1 VFFCLFFKITRT
13 FVKFQVDVISKNM
26 ATKYPR
32 NFNNW
37 TTQMAHDAFGLTFK
51 SHLSSL
57 TDWLTTVTEPLSVSD
72 KQFLDKTLVKAK
84 ERASFWSEGDI
95 KLKLIGP
102 MLVVA
107 DIDNDKFST
116 FSEIGLKATL
126 KTLEDEYINV
136 SGRPDLMIAT
146 GSFSAKQ
153 PYFCMQEYKPKKKGS
168 DPRGQTLIALMAARQ
183 LNIEGNS
190 PQEVLY
196 GAFSVG
202 RDWTFMTVE
211 GSNYAV
217 SQGFLLDKEADI
229 YDVVGR
235 LRVLRNII
243 DKNIDAPKPKNKVKV

>member
-1 VFFCLFFKITRT
+1 
-13 FVKFQVDVISKNM
+13 M
-26 ATKYPR
+26 KYPSD
-32 NFNNW
+32 FSNW
-37 TTQMAHDAFGLTFK
+37 TTQMAHDAFGLSFK
-51 SHLSSL
+51 PHLESL
-57 TDWLTTVTEPLSVSD
+57 TDWLTATIEPLSISD

-84 ERASFWSEGDI
+84 ERAAFWSEGDI
-95 KLKLIGP
+95 KLKLLGP

-116 FSEIGLKATL
+116 FSEINVKATL
-126 KTLEDEYINV
+126 KTVENDTIHV

-168 DPRGQTLIALMAARQ
+168 DPRGQTLVALMAARQ
-183 LNIEGNS
+183 LNIEGNN
-190 PQEVLY
+190 PQKVLY
-196 GAFSVG
+196 GAYSVG

-211 GSNYAV
+211 GHNYAV
-217 SQGFLLDKEADI
+217 SQGFLLDKEEDI

-243 DKNIDAPKPKNKVKV
+243 DKNIS